1 MKKQILF
8 LVALLLAI
16 FTSVTMS
23 FGQALVGSAPRGI
36 NCTDDAMHPI
46 AGKKYV
52 YKAASTQAGNYT
64 FWSTK
69 DMNFISTVGS
79 TTTTNIALRL
89 TTPADL
95 LTASTN
101 YATAD
106 AADNVEITWS
116 DAILNGTT
124 TAAPTFVAVNQDGLC
139 ANNLK
144 VWSIIPIKAFTV
156 DIRNIDNANPTGTPK
171 AFDATDDQC
180 FDQVR
185 GAKYNAVSSAM
196 EYNFGIQ
203 VLYFEVIAA
212 NFTNSWTPTFTLSAL
227 GNGQTAIIEWAYD
240 AAFTIPATP
249 VVVTSGTPS
258 TTAVTTAATSTTLGV
273 SIFVRVT
280 ITNNTFEGLASTP
293 VSLTVDGVNSV
304 NEWDIENNTLVAAGP
319 LCGVG
324 ALNDK
329 MDVATQTLNPRPTVT
344 PVAPSTPFVPGNE
357 TN

>member
-16 FTSVTMS
+16 FASATMS
-23 FGQALVGSAPRGI
+23 FGQALIGSAPRGI
-36 NCTDDAMHPI
+36 NCVDDAMHPI

-69 DMNFISTVGS
+69 DMNFISTVGT
-79 TTTTNIALRL
+79 TTTTNIATKL

-95 LTASTN
+95 LTASAN

-106 AADNVEITWS
+106 ATDNVEITWS
-116 DAILNGTT
+116 DVILNGTT
-124 TAAPTFVAVNQDGLC
+124 TAAPTFVAVNQDGTC

-144 VWSIIPIKAFTV
+144 VWSILPIKAFTV
-156 DIRNIDNANPTGTPK
+156 DIRNIDNANPTGTSK

-180 FDQVR
+180 FDIVR
-185 GAKYNAVSSAM
+185 GAKFNPVSSAM
-196 EYNFGIQ
+196 EYNFGTQ

-227 GNGQTAIIEWAYD
+227 GNGQTAVIEWAYN
-240 AAFTIPATP
+240 AAFTNPATP
-249 VVVTSGTPS
+249 VVVTSGTLS
-258 TTAVTTAATSTTLGV
+258 ATAVTTAATSTSLGV

-280 ITNNTFEGLASTP
+280 ITNNTFEGIASMP

-304 NEWDIENNTLVAAGP
+304 NQWDVENNTLVAAGP
-319 LCGVG
+319 LCGAG

-329 MDVATQTLNPRPTVT
+329 MDVATQTINPRPTVT
-344 PVAPSTPFVPGNE
+344 PVAPSTPFVTGNE